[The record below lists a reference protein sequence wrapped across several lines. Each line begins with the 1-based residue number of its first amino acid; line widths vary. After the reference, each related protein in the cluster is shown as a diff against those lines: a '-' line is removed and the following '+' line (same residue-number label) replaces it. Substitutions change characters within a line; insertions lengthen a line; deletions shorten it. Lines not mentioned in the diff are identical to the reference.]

1 VEAILSAAPGVSGLG
16 ASDQAALLS
25 LLGQIK
31 S

>member
-1 VEAILSAAPGVSGLG
+1 MILSAAPGVSGLA
-16 ASDQAALLS
+16 ASDQAALLG